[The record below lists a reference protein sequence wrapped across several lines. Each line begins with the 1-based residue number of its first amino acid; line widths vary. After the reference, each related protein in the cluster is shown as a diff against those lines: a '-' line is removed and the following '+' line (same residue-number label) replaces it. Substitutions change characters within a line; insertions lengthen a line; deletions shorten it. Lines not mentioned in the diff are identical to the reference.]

1 MPTLLR
7 ESRKDRPNHEH
18 LSKRYSVQLES
29 SKKKLEQSLP
39 FMLRKRPAKLE
50 KEMDIINRAYK
61 DSLKDIKLREQM
73 KYSLS
78 LQDRQ
83 TLIEGMKGSKVYYHF
98 LKEWRS
104 NQQDID

>member
-1 MPTLLR
+1 MHTLLNPN
-7 ESRKDRPNHEH
+7 RPTH
-18 LSKRYSVQLES
+18 LSKRYSLQLEG

-39 FMLRKRPAKLE
+39 FMLRKRPAKIE
-50 KEMDIINRAYK
+50 KQMDIINHTYK
-61 DSLKDIKLREQM
+61 DSLKEIKNREVM

-83 TLIEGMKGSKVYYHF
+83 DLIDSMKGTKVYYQF

-104 NQQDID
+104 DQQDNL